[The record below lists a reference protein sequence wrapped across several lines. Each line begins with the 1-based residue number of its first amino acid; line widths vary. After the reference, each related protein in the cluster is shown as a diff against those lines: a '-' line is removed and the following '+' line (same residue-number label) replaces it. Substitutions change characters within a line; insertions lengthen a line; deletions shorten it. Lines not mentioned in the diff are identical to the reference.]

1 MRRLHIR
8 LLTILSVVLVLLM
21 GRHTLGDEPTRPN
34 FVVILCDDLG
44 WGDLGCYG
52 HPHIQSKN
60 LDRLASQGI
69 RLTSCYSAAPVCSP
83 SRTGLLTGR
92 SPNRAGIFDWIPEA
106 NEKNQAKSKNSRHLV
121 HLRKDELTLPKL
133 LGDAGYA
140 TAMAGKW
147 HCNSI
152 FNNPAQPQPDDAGF
166 QHWLATQNNAGPSH
180 KNPRNFVRNRQPVGL
195 LEGFS
200 CQIVASEAIDWL
212 EKAQQRTTRSPFF
225 LYVAFHE
232 PHEPVESPQD
242 LVQQYLS
249 TARNPEE
256 AQYFANVHNMDLA
269 VGRIL
274 EALDR
279 LELAD
284 NTVVFFSS
292 DNGPETLLRYAA
304 GKRSYGSPG
313 PLRGMKLWTTEAGF
327 RVPGIVRWPG
337 KTKAG
342 SVLATP
348 VSSLDLLPTFAH
360 LANVPLPDLK
370 LDGMNVESIWKGN
383 TIDRAK
389 PLFWFY
395 YNAINEQRAAMRDGK
410 WKLIAKFNGG
420 RLPKFENITTA
431 NVQQVRS
438 AELTDFSLYD
448 LDADLGEHN
457 DLAATHPE
465 LLSELS
471 LKMQSIYVE
480 LVNSMHVWPEP

>member
-1 MRRLHIR
+1 
-8 LLTILSVVLVLLM
+8 
-21 GRHTLGDEPTRPN
+21 
-34 FVVILCDDLG
+34 
-44 WGDLGCYG
+44 
-52 HPHIQSKN
+52 
-60 LDRLASQGI
+60 
-69 RLTSCYSAAPVCSP
+69 
-83 SRTGLLTGR
+83 
-92 SPNRAGIFDWIPEA
+92 
-106 NEKNQAKSKNSRHLV
+106 
-121 HLRKDELTLPKL
+121 
-133 LGDAGYA
+133 
-140 TAMAGKW
+140 
-147 HCNSI
+147 
-152 FNNPAQPQPDDAGF
+152 
-166 QHWLATQNNAGPSH
+166 
-180 KNPRNFVRNRQPVGL
+180 
-195 LEGFS
+195 
-200 CQIVASEAIDWL
+200 
-212 EKAQQRTTRSPFF
+212 
-225 LYVAFHE
+225 LYIAFHE

-431 NVQQVRS
+431 NVQQVRN